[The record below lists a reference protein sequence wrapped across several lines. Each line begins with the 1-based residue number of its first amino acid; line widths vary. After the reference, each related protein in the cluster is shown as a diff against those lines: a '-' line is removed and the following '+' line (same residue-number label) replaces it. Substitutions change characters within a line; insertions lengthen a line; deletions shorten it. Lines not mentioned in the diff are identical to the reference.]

1 MKMEWEK
8 NYDFFQVGGMNTS
21 NGIAQQQDLKQTMTL
36 APQQLASLS
45 LLSLPLMELEN
56 RISEEIAQNPVLEVE
71 GEETQSRTDDPA
83 DPETFSDDLPDNEN
97 HMLDPNREDY
107 EEHLD
112 RLLEADE
119 SGPYSDEAESRR
131 QYLFDSIV
139 AETSLQEALLE
150 QLRFAEVSGKVRACA
165 EYVIGS
171 LDENGYFQGTLP
183 DAAQAAA
190 ASLEE
195 AEQAMH
201 LVQSFDPPGIAARDL
216 KECLLLQ
223 TARNPAPDR
232 RLETLIRDHLNEL
245 ARNKLPQIS
254 GAMKISLEDLHHLIA
269 ELRLLNPHPGAS
281 LDRHSEPYIL
291 PEITVIPD
299 GDEFVLVENDPP
311 FGRLSISK
319 NYQKMLENPALAPED
334 RAYLRA
340 RIDSGKALIHGLEQ
354 RKTTIRRIAEL
365 IVNAQYEFMKYGP
378 RALKP
383 MTMRQ
388 AADKLGLHETT
399 VSRAVSGK
407 YMQTPAGLFEFRFFF
422 SGGFQSDEGE
432 EVSAHSIKNMIRE
445 LVDAEDPSRPLSDS
459 RLSQLL
465 AENGLEVAR
474 RTVAKYREELG
485 IPSSQL
491 RKAY

>member
-1 MKMEWEK
+1 
-8 NYDFFQVGGMNTS
+8 MNTS
-21 NGIAQQQDLKQTMTL
+21 NGFVQQQDLKQTLTL

-71 GEETQSRTDDPA
+71 GDKSEEIHPDEPA
-83 DPETFSDDLPDNEN
+83 DSETFSGDLPEN
-97 HMLDPNREDY
+97 DEHVLDPNREDY

-112 RLLEADE
+112 RLLETDE
-119 SGPYSDEAESRR
+119 SGAYSDEAESRR

-139 AETSLQEALLE
+139 AETSLQESLLE
-150 QLRFAEVSGKVRACA
+150 QLRFADVSEKVRSCA

-171 LDENGYFQGTLP
+171 LNENGYFQGTLP
-183 DAAQAAA
+183 DAAQSAA
-190 ASLEE
+190 ASLDE
-195 AEQAMH
+195 AEKALL

-223 TARNPAPDR
+223 VARNPHPDK

-245 ARNKLPQIS
+245 ARNKLPQI
-254 GAMKISLEDLHHLIA
+254 ADEMQISLEELNRLIA

-281 LDRHSEPYIL
+281 LNRHNEPYIL
-291 PEITVIPD
+291 PEITVVPD
-299 GDEFVLVENDPP
+299 GDEFILIENDPP

-319 NYQKMLENPALAPED
+319 SYQKMLENPALAAED
-334 RAYLRA
+334 RAYLRE
-340 RIDSGKALIHGLEQ
+340 RIDSGKALIRGLEQ

-365 IVNAQYEFMKYGP
+365 IVNAQYEFMKQGP

-407 YMQTPAGLFEFRFFF
+407 YMQTPVGLFEFRFFF

-432 EVSAHSIKNMIRE
+432 EISAHSIKDMIRE
-445 LVDAEDPSRPLSDS
+445 LVDAEDPSKPLSDS